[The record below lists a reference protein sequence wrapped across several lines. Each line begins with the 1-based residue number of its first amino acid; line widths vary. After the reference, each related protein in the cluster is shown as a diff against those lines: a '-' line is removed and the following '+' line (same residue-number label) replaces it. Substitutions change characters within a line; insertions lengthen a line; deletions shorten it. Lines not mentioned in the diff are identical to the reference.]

1 MACCVIGLG
10 ANLGNPAATLRAA
23 THWLAAQPGIRKLH
37 VSQLALSSPAGGP
50 AGQPAYVNA
59 AARFETDLPP
69 EAVLA
74 VLQHGEAEFGRER
87 RETWGPRTLDL
98 DLLLYDQLQLTTPL
112 LTLPH
117 PRLAFRRFVLE
128 PAVEIA
134 GETVHP
140 TLRATLKQ
148 LLQHVNSAPRYVAV
162 AGACWFAKQYVVAG
176 VAASLKAGGTLVRPL
191 VLRGMTVVGAP
202 AIEDP
207 DHSFVDHYIDLVPRL
222 ADELREAL
230 TPSSEWIISSYWP
243 GELELAARIWFT
255 GAARAAAEE
264 AYRSAFSDLPSPQ
277 LLVYLATPD
286 DLLLFSPSQPGHDAA
301 YYEQARRL
309 ATQRDA
315 LDRFVADQSGLP
327 LLRANADRPEAAIR
341 ELHAA
346 IVALTPK

>member
-10 ANLGNPAATLRAA
+10 ANLGNAAATLRAA
-23 THWLAAQPGIRKLH
+23 TNWLAAQPGIRQLH
-37 VSQLALSSPAGGP
+37 VSQFAQSAPAGGP
-50 AGQPAYVNA
+50 AGQPSYLNA
-59 AARFETDLPP
+59 AARFETDLAP
-69 EAVLA
+69 EALLA
-74 VLQHGEAEFGRER
+74 LLQQGEAEFGRER

-98 DLLLYDQLQLTTPL
+98 DLLLYDQLELTTPL

-134 GETVHP
+134 GETFHP
-140 TLRATLKQ
+140 TLRATLSQ

-162 AGACWFAKQYVVAG
+162 AGACWFAKQYVVAS
-176 VAASLKAGGTLVRPL
+176 AAAGLKASGVPVRLL

-207 DHSFVDHYIDLVPRL
+207 DHSFVEHYVDLVPRL

-230 TPSSEWIISSYWP
+230 TSSSDWIVGSYWP
-243 GELELAARIWFT
+243 GELALGARMWFT

-264 AYRSAFSDLPSPQ
+264 AYCSAFSDVPLPQ
-277 LLVYLATPD
+277 LLVYLETPD
-286 DLLLFSPSQPGHDAA
+286 DLLLFSPSQPGHDAT

-315 LDRFVADQSGLP
+315 LDRQVAELSGVP
-327 LLRANADRPEAAIR
+327 LLRASADKPEAAIR

-346 IVALTPK
+346 VTALTPK